1 MTCGAKVCSDAGFEN
16 AAGECLASIRTYLP
30 LLLQMRRRRF
40 LSEYAARGT
49 LENDT
54 TVQNDQF
61 FASDGQVRYAR
72 IDVTMVV
79 AYRLDNQARRVYW

>member
-1 MTCGAKVCSDAGFEN
+1 
-16 AAGECLASIRTYLP
+16 
-30 LLLQMRRRRF
+30 MRRRRF

-49 LENDT
+49 LEDDT
-54 TVQNDQF
+54 TVHNDQL

-79 AYRLDNQARRVYW
+79 AYRLDNRVRRVY